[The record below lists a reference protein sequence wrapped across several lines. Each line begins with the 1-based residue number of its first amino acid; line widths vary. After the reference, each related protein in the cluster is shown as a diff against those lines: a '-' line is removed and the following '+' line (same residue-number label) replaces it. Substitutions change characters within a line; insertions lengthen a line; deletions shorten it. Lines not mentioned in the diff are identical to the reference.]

1 MKSIKQSILDRG
13 LSSNASILI
22 PEVNDSRVSK
32 AIEELKAIGFSIKDV
47 SEYLD
52 NYDEYLEML
61 SKLKFCKNWPY
72 DEIKNYLDNPIN
84 YGLIAVAN
92 GDADGLV
99 AGATISTSDM
109 IRKTIRI
116 IGVDSYSTCIS
127 SIFFMISNND
137 KNCFTYSDCGVIPEP
152 DSKQLVEIAYNA
164 SNFHRLLSE
173 NDPKI
178 AFLSFSTKGS
188 AEHYRVQKIQE
199 AVKLFGKK
207 HHDILHDGELQFDA
221 AISSEVSKLKD
232 SSSKLNGEAN
242 TFIFPNLDAGNIAY
256 KITERLGG
264 YTALGPLLQG
274 LSKPVHDLSRGCSTE
289 DIVLIAAITAL
300 QKESE
305 IASI

>member
-188 AEHYRVQKIQE
+188 AEHYRVQRIQE

-274 LSKPVHDLSRGCSTE
+274 LRKPVHDLSRGCSTE

-300 QKESE
+300 QKESK